1 MAVHRA
7 KQPLRDERGTA
18 LIEFAVV
25 AVLFL
30 GLVYGAVSYGVVF
43 WVKATVTHA
52 AEEGAR
58 AAVRG
63 TSASDSVSKATSK
76 AQDVMT
82 KSLPASYAANAT
94 YSVPT
99 PAACASDA
107 SVNCIS
113 VTVTYPYSAHPI
125 LPALQPIFPILP
137 GNLTSTSVV
146 QLTN

>member
-1 MAVHRA
+1 VVVHRVR
-7 KQPLRDERGTA
+7 QRLRDQRGTA
-18 LIEFAVV
+18 LIEFAIV

-30 GLVYGAVSYGVVF
+30 GLIYGAISYGVVF

-63 TSASDSVSKATSK
+63 TSAGDSVSKATSK
-76 AQDVMT
+76 AQDVVT
-82 KSLPASYAANAT
+82 KSLPAGYAANTT

-107 SVNCIS
+107 SVSCIT

-125 LPALQPIFPILP
+125 LPALTPIFPILP
-137 GNLTSTSVV
+137 GNLSSTSVV